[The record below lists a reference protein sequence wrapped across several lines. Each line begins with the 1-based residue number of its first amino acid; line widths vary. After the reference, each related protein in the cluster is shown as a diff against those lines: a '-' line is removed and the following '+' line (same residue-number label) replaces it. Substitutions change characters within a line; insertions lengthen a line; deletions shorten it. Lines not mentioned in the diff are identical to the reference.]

1 MSGEIIYQPSDINI
15 SPTSGEPP
23 KKYYVDDVEVTV
35 ATERVQYLDEHG
47 KLITESLKDYT
58 RKTVRQ
64 AYSSLNAFLNAWND
78 AERKQAIVEE
88 LAEHGVFLDELAE
101 QVGRDYDAFDLVCH
115 VAFDQPPL
123 TRRERAEKVRK
134 RHVFAQ
140 YGDKTR
146 AVLDVLLEKYAD
158 GGIKSVES
166 LDILK
171 VDPLTTFGTPVE
183 IVQLFG
189 GKANYLAAIRALET
203 ELYEIKEAA

>member
-1 MSGEIIYQPSDINI
+1 MTHDGLPADGSHR
-15 SPTSGEPP
+15 P
-23 KKYYVDDVEVTV
+23 KKYYVDDVEVSV
-35 ATERVQYLDEHG
+35 VTERVQYLDADG

-64 AYSSLNAFLNAWND
+64 QYHSLNAFLSAWND

-88 LAEHGVFLDELAE
+88 LAKQGVFLDELAE

-123 TRRERAEKVRK
+123 TRRERAEQVKK
-134 RHVFAQ
+134 RNVFTK
-140 YGDKTR
+140 YGEKAR
-146 AVLDVLLEKYAD
+146 GVLDALLDKYAD

-166 LDILK
+166 LEILK

-183 IVQLFG
+183 IIKAFG
-189 GKANYLAAIRALET
+189 GKAKYLAAIRELEIAL
-203 ELYEIKEAA
+203 YQKAA